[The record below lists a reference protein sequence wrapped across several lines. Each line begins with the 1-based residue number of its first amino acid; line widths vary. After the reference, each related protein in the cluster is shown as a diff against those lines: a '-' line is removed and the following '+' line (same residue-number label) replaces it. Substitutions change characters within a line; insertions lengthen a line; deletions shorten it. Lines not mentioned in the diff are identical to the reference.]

1 MENSLPVGNFR
12 NLFKDFL
19 SDLELA
25 FPELKDNIDN
35 VRNEENKLKDDE
47 IISFINKLAND
58 KNFEKKLKE
67 NFNKIEIRNAN
78 ELMWNFIKNE
88 K

>member
-1 MENSLPVGNFR
+1 MENTLPVGNFR

-47 IISFINKLAND
+47 FVSDIMSTLENY
-58 KNFEKKLKE
+58 KNF
-67 NFNKIEIRNAN
+67 IE
-78 ELMWNFIKNE
+78 WNSL
-88 K
+88 